1 MRKSFS
7 FFVLFLMIFN
17 ISACNNKV
25 DNSNV
30 MNSSSISSISLNTSE
45 MQNTQETSVAAESV
59 EESNPVEESEGKPT
73 DNKDINS
80 LIPLGW
86 AILMKDEPVVVQ
98 GDLNKDGIK
107 DVATVIE
114 ELEFDTEDA
123 PLRALLIAFG
133 TANDSY
139 TLSIIAD
146 KVILPSDSGGVWG
159 DPFDSLQIERGTIVV
174 SDYGGSNWRWYN
186 KYRFRFQ
193 DNDWYLIGATMGE
206 YYTGTQTP
214 DTGNEEDY
222 NLLTGDY
229 KIRKVDENG
238 KVTTQKGN
246 RGRKELIKLKDF
258 NLEDM

>member
-1 MRKSFS
+1 M
-7 FFVLFLMIFN
+7 
-17 ISACNNKV
+17 
-25 DNSNV
+25 
-30 MNSSSISSISLNTSE
+30 
-45 MQNTQETSVAAESV
+45 
-59 EESNPVEESEGKPT
+59 
-73 DNKDINS
+73 
-80 LIPLGW
+80 
-86 AILMKDEPVVVQ
+86 
-98 GDLNKDGIK
+98 
-107 DVATVIE
+107 
-114 ELEFDTEDA
+114 
-123 PLRALLIAFG
+123 
-133 TANDSY
+133 
-139 TLSIIAD
+139 
-146 KVILPSDSGGVWG
+146 PSDSGGVWG

-174 SDYGGSNWRWYN
+174 SDYGGSNWRWYD

-238 KVTTQKGN
+238 KATTQKGN